1 MRKWFDYAQRA
12 VGGTPWQRSSEVR
25 DAISRG
31 RLADLLQHG
40 EILDVKIDSEK
51 IPAWNAWRVDVVN
64 VDRNKQNVVVSN
76 LVCEPRLPRA
86 KLTEFLDGLPW
97 IIRLVNAH
105 GVFKFIPKRVP
116 LTTPLTQRRNEEY
129 ETL

>member
-1 MRKWFDYAQRA
+1 M
-12 VGGTPWQRSSEVR
+12 P
-25 DAISRG
+25 SRTV
-31 RLADLLQHG
+31 RLADLLQHR
-40 EILDVKIDSEK
+40 EILAIEINSEEVRTR
-51 IPAWNAWRVDVVN
+51 NAWRVDVVN
-64 VDRNKQNVVVSN
+64 VDRNKQNLIVSN

-86 KLTEFLDGLPW
+86 KLTEFLDRLPW

-105 GVFKFIPKRVP
+105 SVFKFIPKRVP